1 MGLIEFDHV
10 SKAFSRTGGARLL
23 RAYLLDHLHR
33 RRPELLYALSDV
45 SFSLERGQSLAVIG
59 HNGAGKSTLLSLVAN
74 LCRPT
79 SGSVTVRGRT
89 AALLEL
95 GSGFH
100 PDLTGAENVRL
111 NASLL
116 GLSRARTER
125 VFGDIVEFSELGDFM
140 SDPIR
145 TWSSGM
151 IMRLAFSVAIHGDP
165 DILMIDEVLAVGDQR
180 FQAKCLDRILRF
192 WNEGKT
198 LLFVS
203 HFPELVRRL
212 CDKAIWLDQG
222 RLVLSGSP
230 DAVLAAYAADF
241 APANDVSEPGEPLLR
256 TP

>member
-1 MGLIEFDHV
+1 MALIEFAHV

-23 RAYLLDHLHR
+23 RAYLLDTLHHR
-33 RRPELLYALSDV
+33 KPAPFYALSDV

-59 HNGAGKSTLLSLVAN
+59 RNGAGKSTLLSLVAN

-79 SGSVTVRGRT
+79 AGSVTVQGRV

-111 NASLL
+111 NAALL
-116 GLSRARTER
+116 GLSRARTEKA
-125 VFGDIVEFSELGDFM
+125 FDSIVDFSEMGEFM
-140 SDPIR
+140 RDPIR

-151 IMRLAFSVAIHGDP
+151 VMRLAFSVAIHVDP

-180 FQAKCLDRILRF
+180 FQAKCLDRILQF

-212 CDKAIWLDQG
+212 CDKAIWLDRG
-222 RLVLSGSP
+222 HLVMSGSP
-230 DAVLAAYAADF
+230 ATVLDAYAA
-241 APANDVSEPGEPLLR
+241 NSISEPGEQRPH

>member
-1 MGLIEFDHV
+1 MGLIEFEHV

-23 RAYLLDHLHR
+23 RAYLLDRLHH
-33 RRPELLYALSDV
+33 RRPEPHYALSDV

-59 HNGAGKSTLLSLVAN
+59 RNGAGKSTLLSLVAN

-79 SGSVTVRGRT
+79 SGSVTVRGSV

-116 GLSRARTER
+116 GLSRHQTEER
-125 VFGDIVEFSELGDFM
+125 FGSIVEFSELGDFM
-140 SDPIR
+140 LDPLR

-151 IMRLAFSVAIHGDP
+151 IMRLAFSVAIHVDP

-180 FQAKCLDRILRF
+180 FQIKCLDRILRF

-203 HFPELVRRL
+203 HFPELVQRL

-222 RLVLSGSP
+222 RLILSGSP
-230 DAVLAAYAADF
+230 EEVLEAYAADSSVD
-241 APANDVSEPGEPLLR
+241 A
-256 TP
+256 

>member
-1 MGLIEFDHV
+1 MGLIEFENV

-23 RAYLLDHLHR
+23 RAYLRDCFHHR
-33 RRPELLYALSDV
+33 KPEPLWALRNV

-59 HNGAGKSTLLSLVAN
+59 RNGADKSTLLSLVAN

-79 SGSVTVRGRT
+79 SGSVTVRGT
-89 AALLEL
+89 VAALLEL

-116 GLSRARTER
+116 GLSRRQAEE
-125 VFGDIVEFSELGDFM
+125 VFGSIVEFSELGDFM
-140 SDPIR
+140 LDPLR

-151 IMRLAFSVAIHGDP
+151 IMRLAFSVAIHVDP
-165 DILMIDEVLAVGDQR
+165 DILMVDEVLAVGDQH
-180 FQAKCLDRILRF
+180 FQAKCLDRILHF
-192 WNEGKT
+192 WNRGKT

-203 HFPELVRRL
+203 HFPELVRSL

-222 RLVLSGSP
+222 PWFFPVPPMRS
-230 DAVLAAYAADF
+230 
-241 APANDVSEPGEPLLR
+241 
-256 TP
+256 

>member
-1 MGLIEFDHV
+1 MGLIEFEHV
-10 SKAFSRTGGARLL
+10 SKAFTRTGGARLL
-23 RAYLLDHLHR
+23 RAYVLDRLQHR
-33 RRPELLYALSDV
+33 KPEPFYALNDV

-59 HNGAGKSTLLSLVAN
+59 RNGAGKSTLLSLVAN
-74 LCRPT
+74 LCQPT
-79 SGSVTVRGRT
+79 AGSVTVQGRV

-116 GLSRARTER
+116 GLSRGKTEE
-125 VFGDIVEFSELGDFM
+125 VFGSVVEFSELSDFM
-140 SDPIR
+140 RDPIR

-151 IMRLAFSVAIHGDP
+151 IMRLAFSVAIHVDP

-192 WNEGKT
+192 WNQGKT

-203 HFPELVRRL
+203 HFPELVRLL
-212 CDKAIWLDQG
+212 CDQAIWLDQG

-230 DAVLAAYAADF
+230 DEVLEAYADTAMD
-241 APANDVSEPGEPLLR
+241 A
-256 TP
+256 

>member
-1 MGLIEFDHV
+1 MGLIEFEHV
-10 SKAFSRTGGARLL
+10 SKSFVRTGGARLL
-23 RAYLLDHLHR
+23 RAHLLDRLYHR
-33 RRPELLYALSDV
+33 KPEPFYALSDV
-45 SFSLERGQSLAVIG
+45 SFSLERGQSLAIIG
-59 HNGAGKSTLLSLVAN
+59 RNGAGKSTLLSLVAN

-79 SGSVTVRGRT
+79 SGSITVRGRV

-116 GLSRARTER
+116 GLSSGRTEE
-125 VFGDIVEFSELGDFM
+125 VFGSIVEFSEMGAFM
-140 SDPIR
+140 LDPIR

-151 IMRLAFSVAIHGDP
+151 IMRLAFSVAIHGNP

-180 FQAKCLDRILRF
+180 FQAKCLDRILQF
-192 WNEGKT
+192 WKEGKT

-212 CDKAIWLDQG
+212 CDKAIWLDRG

-230 DAVLAAYAADF
+230 ETVLEAYAADSS
-241 APANDVSEPGEPLLR
+241 AAS
-256 TP
+256 

>member
-1 MGLIEFDHV
+1 MALVEFEHV
-10 SKAFSRTGGARLL
+10 SKAFARTGGARLL
-23 RAYLLDHLHR
+23 RAYLRDCLHR
-33 RRPELLYALSDV
+33 RQPEPFYALSDV
-45 SFSLERGQSLAVIG
+45 SFSLEHGQSLAVIG
-59 HNGAGKSTLLSLVAN
+59 RNGAGKSTLLSLVAN

-79 SGSVTVRGRT
+79 AGSVTVRGRV

-111 NASLL
+111 NAAFL
-116 GLSRARTER
+116 GLTRGRTEKM
-125 VFGDIVEFSELGDFM
+125 FDSIVEFSEMGPFLR
-140 SDPIR
+140 DPIR

-180 FQAKCLDRILRF
+180 FQAKCLDRIMKF
-192 WNEGKT
+192 WEQGKT

-203 HFPELVRRL
+203 HSPELVRRL
-212 CDKAIWLDQG
+212 CDKAIWLDKG
-222 RLVLSGSP
+222 HLVMSGS
-230 DAVLAAYAADF
+230 AGTVLDAYAADS
-241 APANDVSEPGEPLLR
+241 VSEPGGQRPR